1 MTAGLFKDIVV
12 LDFTQV
18 IAGPFAT
25 MQLALQG
32 AEVIKVER
40 PDGGDMMRSI
50 LSEPPYSDHRTSAGF
65 IAFNLSKRSLTL
77 DLKAAEAHEV
87 LAPLIARADVI
98 VENFR
103 PGVMAGLGLDAATLR
118 KDRPELVY
126 CSITGFGQQGPKA
139 GQRAYD
145 GAVQA
150 ESGMMSVT
158 GFADGDPLRAG
169 YFAVDIPTGYA
180 AAFAIAGALLKART
194 SGEGCHIDVAMMDTA
209 LSLMAMQVNE
219 YYQNGVMPARLGN
232 MSAAQIPS
240 DNCYAT
246 ADGAIGVVALTPA
259 QIAALND
266 VLGLT
271 GDPEAADMARIF
283 ETAPS
288 AVWSTRLEAAG
299 IPCALVRDLPAALAD
314 PQLEGRSIL
323 DAPPAPAGLDDL
335 TLKLIAAPFTVQP
348 AAAPSRAA
356 PGLGE
361 QTQEI
366 LGECGFSAAQ
376 IDQWR
381 KSGIV

>member
-1 MTAGLFKDIVV
+1 MTAGLFQDVVV

-50 LSEPPYSDHRTSAGF
+50 LSEPPYSDHHTSAGF
-65 IAFNLSKRSLTL
+65 ISFNLSKRSLTL
-77 DLKAAEAHEV
+77 DLKAVEAQEV

-118 KDRPELVY
+118 ENRPELVY

-145 GAVQA
+145 GAIQA

-180 AAFAIAGALLKART
+180 AAFAIAGGLLKART
-194 SGEGCHIDVAMMDTA
+194 SGQGCHIDVAMMDTA

-219 YYQNGVMPARLGN
+219 YYQNGVVPARLGN
-232 MSAAQIPS
+232 MSAAQLPS
-240 DNCYAT
+240 DNCYTT

-259 QIAALND
+259 QITALND
-266 VLGLT
+266 VLGLS

-288 AVWSTRLEAAG
+288 SVWATRLEAAG

-314 PQLEGRSIL
+314 PQLAGRSIL
-323 DAPPAPAGLDDL
+323 DAPPAPAGLDGL
-335 TLKLIAAPFTVQP
+335 TLKLIGAPFTLAP

-361 QTQEI
+361 HTHEI
-366 LGECGFSAAQ
+366 LGEYGYSAAQ
-376 IDQWR
+376 IDLWQEA
-381 KSGIV
+381 GVL